1 MSKIIKNDE
10 EEEDPTKK
18 DELEAE
24 LEDQVKAIEKEEKKP
39 KKESDFPFKK
49 YIGKYWS
56 TSVHITGYGTVNGG
70 KATEEQLK
78 AFAAVMGPD
87 TNLDDWLS
95 DKDVYTEYVKKNTTK
110 TGTT

>member
-1 MSKIIKNDE
+1 MKVKNDE
-10 EEEDPTKK
+10 EEEA
-18 DELEAE
+18 DELQAD
-24 LEDQVKAIEKEEKKP
+24 LEKQVKDLEKEELKEPGAKKSTS
-39 KKESDFPFKK
+39 KDSLVKK
-49 YIGKYWS
+49 YVGKYWN
-56 TSVHITGYGTVNGG
+56 TAVHITGFGTVNGG

-78 AFAAVMGPD
+78 AFTSVMGPD